1 MYISEVLDLTRM
13 QTGRCF
19 ALIKL
24 ELENNPI
31 IMTQTFHYTDE
42 SPKVVRQCD

>member
-1 MYISEVLDLTRM
+1 MCIFEVLDLTRM

-24 ELENNPI
+24 ELENYPL
-31 IMTQTFHYTDE
+31 IMRQTFHYTDE
-42 SPKVVRQCD
+42 SPQVVR